1 MLNIPNIT
9 ALSIIQK
16 FNFIIACMPAELLLL
31 CSNFCNPMDPPGSSI
46 HGISLF
52 MEG

>member
-9 ALSIIQK
+9 ALSIIQE
-16 FNFIIACMPAELLLL
+16 FNFIIAYMPAQLFLL
-31 CSNFCNPMDPPGSSI
+31 CSNFCNSMDPPGSSI

-52 MEG
+52 MED